1 MSRKPTLKSI
11 WPFGRPKNPGFG
23 IDRCYYMLVYSTHS
37 VLPPIVA
44 LVNPKGDGGAVQGFG
59 VPLDK
64 GKDKEELGRPM
75 TRGNYAVSS
84 MDQKTVL
91 RMVVM
96 PKEETGADPTRIL
109 DSPLSANWDVEV
121 VNRIRAT
128 WNILQLTFE
137 SHDPMVYP
145 ALDFLQSLLVRAATI
160 TDGIIADP
168 LMHACYLPE
177 QAHASDRMRPVDARE
192 HVGVH
197 AALPSLTTAGLVK
210 FGSPEF
216 RLTGLTEDDL
226 QLASVLLL
234 SVAQGILGGAKLH
247 PGDLVGST
255 AAPLMIAEVP
265 VSGPMPPFPQLE
277 LLPKNQ
283 DSIRQCLEAWS
294 SGQ

>member
-23 IDRCYYMLVYSTHS
+23 IDRCYYMLVYSTHP

-44 LVNPKGDGGAVQGFG
+44 LVNPKGDGGAVPGFG

-64 GKDKEELGRPM
+64 GRDKEELGRPM

-84 MDQKTVL
+84 LDQKTVL
-91 RMVVM
+91 RMMVM

-109 DSPLSANWDVEV
+109 DSPLSANWDEEV

-128 WNILQLTFE
+128 WNILQFTFE
-137 SHDPMVYP
+137 SHDAMVYP
-145 ALDFLQSLLVRAATI
+145 ALDFLQSILIRAASL

-168 LMHACYLPE
+168 LMHACYLSE
-177 QAHASDRMRPVDARE
+177 QALASDRIRPVDARE

-197 AALPSLTTAGLVK
+197 AAVPTMTTAGLVK

-216 RLTGLTEDDL
+216 RMTGLTQEDL
-226 QLASVLLL
+226 ETASIFLL
-234 SVAQGILGGAKLH
+234 SVAQGYLGGAKFQI
-247 PGDLVGST
+247 GDLLGSPS
-255 AAPLMIAEVP
+255 APLIITEVP
-265 VSGPMPPFPQLE
+265 AVVGIPVMPQFE
-277 LLPKNQ
+277 LLPKNHETIQ
-283 DSIRQCLEAWS
+283 QCLAAWS
-294 SGQ
+294 EGK